1 MKLHCCDILGCETSS
16 STHPSGKNGPAFKGT
31 TNSEDERIQSNSGYI
46 SIYIFRLF
54 LHSEHG
60 YVCNFILLVSV
71 PRSSRMVIQLP
82 YCTLDRNVCVWISA
96 TNIPVLS
103 SVFTKMVMVP
113 RSTIA
118 TNRFSNGTTSF
129 KKLVTTSKETVHSSK
144 SRKSTLRIYR
154 QWCTSN
160 QKDPVKATV
169 AELEDLFIYLK
180 CT

>member
-1 MKLHCCDILGCETSS
+1 MKLHCCDIWGVKLRVAHIPQEKMDQLS
-16 STHPSGKNGPAFKGT
+16 KGRQIPKMKEF
-31 TNSEDERIQSNSGYI
+31 SPIQDI
-46 SIYIFRLF
+46 FQYIFRLF

-60 YVCNFILLVSV
+60 CVCNFILLVSV
-71 PRSSRMVIQLP
+71 PRSSRMVVQLP

-118 TNRFSNGTTSF
+118 TNRLSKGTTSF

-154 QWCTSN
+154 ELCTNN

-169 AELEDLFIYLK
+169 AELEDLFIYLQ